1 MFETI
6 TSLHSS
12 PPSVL
17 IKNARATALIPDALR
32 NILALCSNELFLQR
46 LEARQHREPQV
57 ERLRELGAPLGSLEA
72 FED

>member
-17 IKNARATALIPDALR
+17 IKNARATALIPDVLR
-32 NILALCSNELFLQR
+32 NFLVLCSNELFLKG
-46 LEARQHREPQV
+46 LEA
-57 ERLRELGAPLGSLEA
+57 
-72 FED
+72 

>member
-46 LEARQHREPQV
+46 LEARQHR
-57 ERLRELGAPLGSLEA
+57 RELGAPLGSLEA
-72 FED
+72 FKD